1 MSPAEDRRG
10 TAPWCAVPW
19 CAVLWHT
26 VLWHAVLWRAVR
38 PCPDVHRGVR
48 EDGRFDGGS
57 PTC

>member
-10 TAPWCAVPW
+10 TAPWCAVLW
-19 CAVLWHT
+19 CAVLWC
-26 VLWHAVLWRAVR
+26 AVR
-38 PCPDVHRGVR
+38 PRPDVHCGVR